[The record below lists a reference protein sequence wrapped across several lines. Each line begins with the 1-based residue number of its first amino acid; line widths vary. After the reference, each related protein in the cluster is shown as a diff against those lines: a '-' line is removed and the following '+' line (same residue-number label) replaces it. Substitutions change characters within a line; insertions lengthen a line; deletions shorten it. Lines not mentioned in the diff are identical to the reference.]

1 MEKLSLHISRD
12 LLKKDH
18 PHLPRD
24 FMKGE
29 AVEVFASDGKKLLGQ
44 NGLVCHLK
52 GQLATFELPATYIAI
67 LYKNAAYGIFMKAKG
82 EDYQELY
89 CKVLPLNRLEIL
101 EKIQNPGIF
110 SAPGSAKLQT
120 SAEEGI
126 LKIRCGKGWFSFEEG
141 RLGEIGPLFWGVNFD
156 LRRVNLE
163 WPQDGWKIHVAQV
176 VFTDCD

>member
-1 MEKLSLHISRD
+1 MRKLSLQISRD

-29 AVEVFASDGKKLLGQ
+29 AVEVFASDGKKLIGQ

-52 GQLATFELPATYIAI
+52 SQTAPFEIPATDLTI
-67 LYKNAAYGIFMKAKG
+67 LYKNEAYGIFMQG
-82 EDYQELY
+82 QSEGYQELY

-101 EKIQNPGIF
+101 EKIQNPGLF
-110 SAPGSAKLQT
+110 SASGSFEAQT

-126 LKIRCGKGWFSFEEG
+126 LKIRCEKGWFTFEEG
-141 RLGEIGPLFWGVNFD
+141 RLGEIEPMF
-156 LRRVNLE
+156 
-163 WPQDGWKIHVAQV
+163 
-176 VFTDCD
+176 

>member
-24 FMKGE
+24 FKKGE
-29 AVEVFASDGKKLLGQ
+29 PVEVLASDGKKLIGQ

-52 GQLATFELPATYIAI
+52 GQTSTFELPTTYIEI
-67 LYKNAAYGIFMKAKG
+67 LYKNEAYGIFMKAKG

-101 EKIQNPGIF
+101 GKIQNPGRYR
-110 SAPGSAKLQT
+110 APGSGEPPNG
-120 SAEEGI
+120 AEEGI
-126 LKIRCGKGWFSFEEG
+126 LMIRCKKGWFTFEKG
-141 RLGEIGPLFWGVNFD
+141 RLGEIRPLF
-156 LRRVNLE
+156 
-163 WPQDGWKIHVAQV
+163 
-176 VFTDCD
+176 

>member
-1 MEKLSLHISRD
+1 MEKLSLHISKD

-29 AVEVFASDGKKLLGQ
+29 AVEVFASDGKNILGQ

-52 GQLATFELPATYIAI
+52 GQTVTFELPFTYLAI
-67 LYKNAAYGIFMKAKG
+67 LYKNSAYGIFMQAQG
-82 EDYQELY
+82 EGYQELY

-101 EKIQNPGIF
+101 EKIQNPGR
-110 SAPGSAKLQT
+110 SSTTGSAKLQT

-126 LKIRCGKGWFSFEEG
+126 LKIRSEKGRFTFEEG
-141 RLGEIGPLFWGVNFD
+141 RLGEIGPLF
-156 LRRVNLE
+156 
-163 WPQDGWKIHVAQV
+163 
-176 VFTDCD
+176 